1 MNDFKLDNEPK
12 IKSGFQIP
20 QNYFDT
26 LSEKVMNQL
35 PTDEPKV
42 VSLWDR
48 NKRWIYSV
56 AAILVLSLTIPLANQ
71 FQTTSSA
78 VATTAD
84 ENEIENYLAYHASL
98 PDEEIIKLLD
108 KEDIAEIDISNS
120 LDEEA
125 LKQALYEDSNTEYY
139 ITN

>member
-20 QNYFDT
+20 ENYFDS

-35 PTDEPKV
+35 PKEEPKV

-48 NKRWIYSV
+48 NKRWIYS
-56 AAILVLSLTIPLANQ
+56 AAAVLVLSLTIPLANQ
-71 FQTTSSA
+71 IQSTSSE
-78 VATTAD
+78 VATT
-84 ENEIENYLAYHASL
+84 ETNEIENYLAYHASL
-98 PDEEIIKLLD
+98 SDEEIIKLLD
-108 KEDIAEIDISNS
+108 KEDIAEIEVTNS

-125 LKQALYEDSNTEYY
+125 LKQALNEDSNTEYY

>member
-20 QNYFDT
+20 ENYFDSF
-26 LSEKVMNQL
+26 SEKVMNQL
-35 PTDEPKV
+35 PKEEPKV

-48 NKRWIYSV
+48 NKRWIYS
-56 AAILVLSLTIPLANQ
+56 AAAVLVLSLTIPLANQ
-71 FQTTSSA
+71 FQSTSTE
-78 VATTAD
+78 VATT
-84 ENEIENYLAYHASL
+84 ETNEIENYLAYHASL
-98 PDEEIIKLLD
+98 SDEEIIKLLD
-108 KEDIAEIDISNS
+108 KEDIAEIEVTNS

-125 LKQALYEDSNTEYY
+125 LKQALNEDSNIEYY

>member
-20 QNYFDT
+20 ENYFDT

-35 PTDEPKV
+35 PKEEPKV

-48 NKRWIYSV
+48 NKRWIYSA

-71 FQTTSSA
+71 FQSTSSE
-78 VATTAD
+78 VATT
-84 ENEIENYLAYHASL
+84 ETNEIENYLAYHASL
-98 PDEEIIKLLD
+98 SDEEIIKLLD
-108 KEDIAEIDISNS
+108 KEDIAEIEVTNS

-125 LKQALYEDSNTEYY
+125 LKQALHEDSNTEYY

>member
-1 MNDFKLDNEPK
+1 MNNFKLDNEPK

-20 QNYFDT
+20 DNYFDT

-35 PTDEPKV
+35 PKEEPKV

-56 AAILVLSLTIPLANQ
+56 AAVLVLSLTIPLANQ
-71 FQTTSSA
+71 FQSTSTE
-78 VATTAD
+78 VATT
-84 ENEIENYLAYHASL
+84 ETNEIENYLAYHASL
-98 PDEEIIKLLD
+98 SDEEIIKLLD

-120 LDEEA
+120 LDEET
-125 LKQALYEDSNTEYY
+125 LKQALHEDSNTEYY

>member
-20 QNYFDT
+20 EHYFDSF
-26 LSEKVMNQL
+26 SEKVMNQL
-35 PTDEPKV
+35 PKEEPKV

-48 NKRWIYSV
+48 NKRWIYSA

-71 FQTTSSA
+71 FQSTATE
-78 VATTAD
+78 VATT
-84 ENEIENYLAYHASL
+84 ETNEIENYLAYHASL
-98 PDEEIIKLLD
+98 SDEEIIKLLD
-108 KEDIAEIDISNS
+108 KEDIAEIEVTNS

-125 LKQALYEDSNTEYY
+125 LKQALHEDSNTEYY

>member
-1 MNDFKLDNEPK
+1 MNNFKLDNEPK

-20 QNYFDT
+20 EHYFDSF
-26 LSEKVMNQL
+26 SEKVMNQL
-35 PTDEPKV
+35 PKEEPKV

-48 NKRWIYSV
+48 NKRWIYSA

-71 FQTTSSA
+71 FQSTSSE
-78 VATTAD
+78 VATT
-84 ENEIENYLAYHASL
+84 ETNEIENYLAYHASL
-98 PDEEIIKLLD
+98 SDEEIIKLLD
-108 KEDIAEIDISNS
+108 KEDIAEIEVTNS

-125 LKQALYEDSNTEYY
+125 LKQALHEDSNTEYY

>member
-20 QNYFDT
+20 ENYFDT
-26 LSEKVMNQL
+26 FSEKVVNQL
-35 PTDEPKV
+35 PKEEPKV

-48 NKRWIYSV
+48 NKRWIYS
-56 AAILVLSLTIPLANQ
+56 AAAVLVLSLTIPLANQ
-71 FQTTSSA
+71 FQSTSTE
-78 VATTAD
+78 VATT
-84 ENEIENYLAYHASL
+84 ETNEIENYLAYHASL
-98 PDEEIIKLLD
+98 SDEEIIKLLD
-108 KEDIAEIDISNS
+108 KEDIAEIEVTNS

-125 LKQALYEDSNTEYY
+125 LKQALNEDSNTEYY